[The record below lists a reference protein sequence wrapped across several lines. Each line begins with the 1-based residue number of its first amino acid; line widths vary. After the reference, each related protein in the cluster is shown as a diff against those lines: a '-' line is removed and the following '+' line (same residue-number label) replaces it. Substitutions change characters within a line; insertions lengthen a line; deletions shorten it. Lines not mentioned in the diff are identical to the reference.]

1 MSLQRGDRPYMVDAS
16 SDKDGRLAPL
26 REQRYYKKM
35 TYANKFAKK
44 CIFIKNG
51 IPELRNNGI
60 TKGKAMR
67 EGYIR
72 AARRPH
78 TH

>member
-1 MSLQRGDRPYMVDAS
+1 MHFY
-16 SDKDGRLAPL
+16 
-26 REQRYYKKM
+26 
-35 TYANKFAKK
+35 
-44 CIFIKNG
+44 KNG

-60 TKGKAMR
+60 TKGKAML

>member
-1 MSLQRGDRPYMVDAS
+1 MHFY
-16 SDKDGRLAPL
+16 
-26 REQRYYKKM
+26 
-35 TYANKFAKK
+35 
-44 CIFIKNG
+44 KNG

-78 TH
+78 TLKTK